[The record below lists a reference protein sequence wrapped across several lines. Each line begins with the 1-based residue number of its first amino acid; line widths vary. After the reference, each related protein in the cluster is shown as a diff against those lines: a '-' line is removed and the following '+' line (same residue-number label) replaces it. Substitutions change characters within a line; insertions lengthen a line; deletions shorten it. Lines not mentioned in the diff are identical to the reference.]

1 MTKDEVMKSIGR
13 IADVKPRVVDSANPR
28 VVMIGEEQLGVKPS
42 SGSKSIPLSEAGSEN
57 LLHLVG
63 MTKKMR
69 KDLSGGTFLKAAS
82 ELLSAQGQFVV
93 LTHDNIGVDFLGGKH
108 YHAVDPERALRT
120 MESLEI
126 TNYHRCYPLAEKRA
140 VVIEA
145 VGPRIES
152 VVVGDRVQAGV
163 QVQFSP
169 FGVIA
174 PAISSFS
181 LRLVCTNGAAIQ
193 DIEDTFKADSGG
205 SRDAN
210 GFWDWFRK
218 TARQAYN
225 DIGPLTEKYRQ
236 MRDHRITPK
245 DRAGAIEGIIR
256 EGHLEEL
263 SEAIHARALQEPPH
277 NAYDLLNLVTWAGTH
292 ASGGDY
298 QLVRRANKAATAFST
313 NVSVHKVC
321 PLCNSQN

>member
-1 MTKDEVMKSIGR
+1 MTKEEVMQSIGR
-13 IADVKPRVVDSANPR
+13 VADLKPRVVDSATPR
-28 VVMIGEEQLGVKPS
+28 VVMIGTEQLAIKPS
-42 SGSKSIPLSEAGSEN
+42 SGSKSIPLSNAGSDS
-57 LLHLVG
+57 LMHLVG
-63 MTKKMR
+63 MSNKMR

-82 ELLSAQGQFVV
+82 ELLAAQGQFVV
-93 LTHDNIGVDFLGGKH
+93 LTKDDIGHDFVGGKH

-163 QVQFSP
+163 QVSFSP

-174 PAISSFS
+174 PAVSSFS

-193 DIEDTFKADSGG
+193 EIEDTFKDTGG

-218 TARQAYN
+218 NVKTAYN
-225 DIGPLTEKYRQ
+225 EIGPMTERFKG

-256 EGHLEEL
+256 QGHLEEL

-277 NAYDLLNLVTWAGTH
+277 NAWDLLNLVTWAGTH

-298 QLVRRANKAATAFST
+298 QLVRRANKAATTFST
-313 NVSVHKVC
+313 NVSVHRVC